1 MTTYEKL
8 EKDRINRIKNLNLD
22 EVKSYIDNLN
32 EKLFNSF
39 EANNP
44 DNVEY
49 YSKKLSEVINLTSDK
64 WINLDFYSMGRK
76 LDITTSRMIEN
87 NARKHILYAS
97 SISKELFEADVILQ
111 EIYLHLDYI
120 LMIYYHNYY
129 LKEAS
134 IVEDLLLHLEFE
146 YNFKDEK
153 FREYAN
159 NRVDKYNE
167 ILMMELNSL
176 ISRMKDLI
184 NHIIEFTEINL
195 SVIDENFILSTLKDI
210 EYEKEYVNKNY
221 SSNEGI
227 KTLKDGEY
235 LKLLSLMKEVF
246 EDLQDHLQS
255 YHETKEKVLNY
266 INSDDG
272 FADFK
277 IEDYNFSNKG
287 KRQSFFS
294 KEEFIAMRPSYDMKN
309 CQFIESRF
317 YDDLGEDDE

>member
-1 MTTYEKL
+1 MVTYDKL
-8 EKDRINRIKNLNLD
+8 EKERIEKIKNLNLD
-22 EVKSYIDNLN
+22 EVKAYIDNLN
-32 EKLFNSF
+32 QKLFNSF

-44 DNVEY
+44 ENVDY
-49 YSKKLSEVINLTSDK
+49 YSKKLSEVIDLTSDK

-97 SISKELFEADVILQ
+97 SISKDLINADIILQ

-129 LKEAS
+129 LREAS

-153 FREYAN
+153 FNEYAN
-159 NRVDKYNE
+159 NRADKYNE
-167 ILMMELNSL
+167 VLMMELNSL

-184 NHIIEFTEINL
+184 NHVIYFTEINL
-195 SVIDENFILSTLKDI
+195 SGIDENFILSTLKDI

-235 LKLLSLMKEVF
+235 LKLLCVMKEVF
-246 EDLQDHLQS
+246 EGLQDHLQS

-272 FADFK
+272 FIDFK
-277 IEDYNFSNKG
+277 LEDYEFSNKG
-287 KRQSFFS
+287 ERQSFFS
-294 KEEFIAMRPSYDMKN
+294 KEDFIAMRPSYDMKN
-309 CQFIESRF
+309 CEFKESSYF
-317 YDDLGEDDE
+317 DNLGDDDE